1 MTIAVPALPG
11 PVPQSTDPLNFDT
24 RADATLGALPSVIAG
39 MNAQNEENNALNVAI
54 NATDAAASVSANAA
68 LEAAAAA
75 ASSAG
80 AQPWASGAT
89 YALGASAWSPLN
101 GRSYR
106 RTVAGA
112 GTLDPS
118 LDATNW
124 RPIGLD
130 MGTGLPKARPG
141 IRLALTQT
149 RSLDPR
155 FTHTR
160 ASAGTC
166 LGQKGDMLTLSAG
179 QPRFAHN
186 AAGECLGLLIEPA
199 RTNLLLNSATLATQ
213 SVTVTAAAHTLSFY
227 GSGTVTLSG
236 AADAVVVGAGV
247 FPGYTALTFTPGAGT
262 LTLTVSG
269 TVQFASLELGGFA
282 TSWMPTTGS
291 AATRPAENSVFVGAD
306 FNKAHRVGSGTFL
319 VRLLLSGYAGAN
331 APLVSLSDSSGNA
344 TNFLRP
350 ITLVST
356 NVRPSMSA
364 GGVSQML
371 YNAAPAPVA
380 GAVYCC
386 AVSYQSDNVLSC
398 LNGGAVVQDTS
409 AVIPAFDRIQLLVSE
424 AAYIVQ
430 DVIWWPQP
438 LSAGELQAATLSN

>member
-11 PVPQSTDPLNFDT
+11 PVPQSTDPINFDA

-39 MNAQNEENNALNVAI
+39 MNAQNMENNALNVAI
-54 NATDAAASVSANAA
+54 NATVAAASVSANAA

-130 MGTGLPKARPG
+130 VGTGLPKARPG

-166 LGQKGDMLTLSAG
+166 LGQKGDMLTLPAG

-236 AADAVVVGAGV
+236 AADAVAVGAGV
-247 FPGYTALTFTPGAGT
+247 FPGYTTLTFTPGAGT

-269 TVQFASLELGGFA
+269 TVQFANLELGGFA
-282 TSWMPTTGS
+282 TSWVPTTGA
-291 AATRPAENSVFVGAD
+291 AATRSAESSQFTGAD
-306 FNKAHRVGSGTFL
+306 FDKAHRNGSGTLL
-319 VRLLLSGYAGAN
+319 VRVLLASYGSN
-331 APLVSLSDSSGNA
+331 PSLVILSDGTLNNSIRPVQPVA
-344 TNFLRP
+344 THVRAS
-350 ITLVST
+350 ITT
-356 NVRPSMSA
+356 
-364 GGVSQML
+364 GGVLQML
-371 YNAAPAPVA
+371 TNLAPTPVA
-380 GAVYCC
+380 GAVYGG
-386 AVSYQSDNVLSC
+386 AIAYRENNVLAC
-398 LNGGAVVQDTS
+398 LNGGPVVQDTS
-409 AVIPAFDRIQLLVSE
+409 ATMPVLNRLQFLSSDAV
-424 AAYIVQ
+424 YVVQ

>member
-11 PVPQSTDPLNFDT
+11 PVPQSTDPINFDA

-39 MNAQNEENNALNVAI
+39 MNSQNEENNALNVAI
-54 NATDAAASVSANAA
+54 NATVAAASVSANAA

-89 YALGASAWSPLN
+89 YVLGASAWSPLN

-124 RPIGLD
+124 RPIALD
-130 MGTGLPKARPG
+130 VGTGLPKARPG

-166 LGQKGDMLTLSAG
+166 IGQKGDMLTLPAG

-247 FPGYTALTFTPGAGT
+247 FPGYTTLTFTPGAGT

-269 TVQFASLELGGFA
+269 TVQFANLELGGFA
-282 TSWMPTTGS
+282 TSWVPTTGA
-291 AATRPAENSVFVGAD
+291 AATRSAESSLFTGAD
-306 FNKAHRVGSGTFL
+306 FDKAHRNGSGTLL
-319 VRLLLSGYAGAN
+319 VRAVLAGYSGAN
-331 APLVSLSDSSGNA
+331 ASIVQMSDNTA
-344 TNFLRP
+344 NNYLRP
-350 ITLVST
+350 LSMVST
-356 NVRPSMSA
+356 NVRSQLFS
-364 GGVSQML
+364 GGVSQANLNM
-371 YNAAPAPVA
+371 APAPVT
-380 GAVYCC
+380 GFTYCS
-386 AVSYQSDNVLSC
+386 AISYQTDNVLAC
-398 LNGGAVVQDTS
+398 LNGGTVAQDTS
-409 AVIPAFDRIQLLVSE
+409 AGVPAFNRLQFLGNAD